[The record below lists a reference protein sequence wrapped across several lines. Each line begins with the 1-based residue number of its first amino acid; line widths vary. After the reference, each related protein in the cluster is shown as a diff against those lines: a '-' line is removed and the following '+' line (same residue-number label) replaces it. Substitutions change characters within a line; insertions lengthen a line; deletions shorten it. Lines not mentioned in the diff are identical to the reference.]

1 MSPMKRKRRSEDVY
15 DFDLKVALSNA
26 DVLAQIV
33 QASVEEYRDMS
44 REAIKKCM
52 DLDETGIHAR
62 TAGTERLAA
71 GGGSFRFD
79 AVFMLRHP
87 DSGKE
92 RPLHITVAL
101 EGQGKRNLAYPL
113 KNR

>member
-33 QASVEEYRDMS
+33 QASVEEYRGMS
-44 REAIKKCM
+44 REDIKKCM
-52 DLDETGIHAR
+52 DLDGTGVHAR

-71 GGGSFRFD
+71 GRGSFRFD

-87 DSGKE
+87 GSGKE
-92 RPLHITVAL
+92 RPLHIIVSL